1 LHGSLAEGWLV
12 DKALTLLT
20 DTELF
25 GITRKPLLVKRR
37 PVRRGGLISVPS
49 PGSYV
54 VHVDHGVA
62 RFAGVTRRSFGDG
75 EGEFLV
81 LEYSGGDRLFVPVG
95 QIDRVTPYIGS
106 GEGPPALSRLG
117 SQEWART
124 KERIKASVA
133 KTAQDLLSLY
143 AARRIAPGFAFSADT
158 PWQQELEASFAY
170 VETPDQARAV
180 SEVKGDMEAPHPM
193 DRLICGDVGYGKT
206 EVALRAAFKTVMNG
220 KQVAMLVPTTILA
233 QQHYNTFKERLEP
246 FPVRVEVLSR
256 FRSDREQ
263 DEVIRGLADGS
274 IDICI
279 GTHRLL
285 QKDVVF
291 KDLGLVI
298 VDEEQRFGVLHKER
312 LKQMRQDVDV
322 LALSATPIPRTLYMS
337 LVGIRDMSTIETPPG
352 ERLPVRSYVAEYDD
366 ALVREAILREME
378 RNGQVFFVHNRVQTI
393 GLLASR
399 LNEIVPE
406 ARLAVAHG
414 QMPEEELEEVML
426 DFAGGTIDVL
436 ACTTIIE
443 SGLDLPRVNTLII
456 DNADRLGLTQLYQLR
471 GRVGRGTQRAYAYFL
486 YQKGKRLTPEAENR
500 LRTMFEAQELGIGFH
515 IAMKDLE
522 IRGAGNLLG
531 VEQSGYIS
539 AVGFELYCRLLAQA
553 VEELT
558 STESKVAEKKEEE
571 PPPTV
576 DLPLLAYLPEDYV
589 PHLATR
595 LALYQRLT
603 RVRSV
608 EEIDGL
614 AQELRDRFGEVP
626 LPAQNL
632 LYIVKVKMLAGIAG
646 VEAIYQEGREIVIR
660 FWSRRVGSRVL
671 SVGEHKKGVTVGSYL
686 IRLQRDVLQDR
697 WPDVL
702 ESILVG
708 GLER

>member
-1 LHGSLAEGWLV
+1 
-12 DKALTLLT
+12 
-20 DTELF
+20 
-25 GITRKPLLVKRR
+25 
-37 PVRRGGLISVPS
+37 
-49 PGSYV
+49 
-54 VHVDHGVA
+54 
-62 RFAGVTRRSFGDG
+62 
-75 EGEFLV
+75 
-81 LEYSGGDRLFVPVG
+81 
-95 QIDRVTPYIGS
+95 
-106 GEGPPALSRLG
+106 
-117 SQEWART
+117 
-124 KERIKASVA
+124 
-133 KTAQDLLSLY
+133 
-143 AARRIAPGFAFSADT
+143 
-158 PWQQELEASFAY
+158 
-170 VETPDQARAV
+170 
-180 SEVKGDMEAPHPM
+180 
-193 DRLICGDVGYGKT
+193 VGYGKT

-256 FRSDREQ
+256 FRSEREQ
-263 DEVIRGLADGS
+263 DEVVRGLAGSS

-337 LVGIRDMSTIETPPG
+337 LVGIRDMSTIETPPE

-393 GLLASR
+393 GLLVSR
-399 LNEIVPE
+399 LKEIVPE

-414 QMPEEELEEVML
+414 QMPEAELEKVML

-486 YQKGKRLTPEAENR
+486 HPKGKRLTPEAEKR
-500 LRTMFEAQELGIGFH
+500 LRTMFEAQELGVGFH

-558 STESKVAEKKEEE
+558 HPESKVAEKKKEEA
-571 PPPTV
+571 PTPTV
-576 DLPLLAYLPEDYV
+576 DLPLSAYLPEDYV

-608 EEIDGL
+608 EEIDSL
-614 AQELRDRFGEVP
+614 AQELRDRFGEMP

-632 LYIVKVKMLAGIAG
+632 LYIVKVRMLAGMAD
-646 VEAIYQEGREIVIR
+646 VEAIYQEGREIVVR

-671 SVGEHKKGVTVGSYL
+671 SGGEHRKGVTVGSYL
-686 IRLQRDVLQDR
+686 IKLQRVVLQDK
-697 WPDVL
+697 WPEVL